1 MKATELNE
9 KLIVA
14 EDALAELSKDD
25 LVSLLCE
32 IGYSPAAI
40 DVLTEYQEFCQSF
53 SKETRFA
60 LIRMPPVKT
69 GHHGLTI

>member
-40 DVLTEYQEFCQSF
+40 
-53 SKETRFA
+53 
-60 LIRMPPVKT
+60 LIYCLD
-69 GHHGLTI
+69 HFL

>member
-32 IGYSPAAI
+32 IGYSPEAI
-40 DVLTEYQEFCQSF
+40 DVLTEYQEF
-53 SKETRFA
+53 
-60 LIRMPPVKT
+60 VKAFRKKL
-69 GHHGLTI
+69 GLL

>member
-1 MKATELNE
+1 MTAAELNE

-32 IGYSPAAI
+32 IGYSPVAI
-40 DVLTEYQEFCQSF
+40 DVLTEYQEF
-53 SKETRFA
+53 
-60 LIRMPPVKT
+60 VKAFRKKL
-69 GHHGLTI
+69 GLL

>member
-1 MKATELNE
+1 MTSAELNE

-25 LVSLLCE
+25 LVSLLGE

-40 DVLTEYQEFCQSF
+40 DVLTEYQEF
-53 SKETRFA
+53 
-60 LIRMPPVKT
+60 VKVFRKKL
-69 GHHGLTI
+69 GLL

>member
-25 LVSLLCE
+25 LVFFYVKLVIVLRLLM
-32 IGYSPAAI
+32 Y
-40 DVLTEYQEFCQSF
+40 
-53 SKETRFA
+53 
-60 LIRMPPVKT
+60 
-69 GHHGLTI
+69 

>member
-40 DVLTEYQEFCQSF
+40 DVLTEYQEFVKAFRKKLGLLYSEC
-53 SKETRFA
+53 
-60 LIRMPPVKT
+60 PP
-69 GHHGLTI
+69 

>member
-14 EDALAELSKDD
+14 EDALAELSKDG

-40 DVLTEYQEFCQSF
+40 DVLTEYQKF
-53 SKETRFA
+53 
-60 LIRMPPVKT
+60 VKAFRKKL
-69 GHHGLTI
+69 GLL